1 MKGPALAAVMER
13 RILVNYRVDPDLL
26 GSYLPAPFRPALVGG
41 HGVAGICLI
50 RLGRI
55 RPAGLP
61 AAGLRS
67 ENAAHRAA
75 VCWDGPDGPVA
86 GVYVPRRDT
95 SSWLAALAGGRL
107 FPGYLHLARFRA
119 HEDAEGY
126 RIHVASRDGTVH
138 IEVEAHLAG
147 ELPPG
152 SIFTSLE
159 AASGFFRRAPAGYA
173 ATPAVGVFDGVELE
187 TAGWTLRPLRLDK
200 IASSF
205 FDDRRRFPAGT
216 AVPDSAFLMS
226 GLSTIWHPQ
235 PRLRAIAA
243 TGLAGCDVTNATGAV
258 GDPAVRKSACPGEHA
273 LAAGAPR
280 AGGPTG
286 PERTGR
292 GPAGAATRPQA
303 FPDRLRSRLT
313 GPHLPV
319 IDLG

>member
-1 MKGPALAAVMER
+1 MKAPALAAVIER

-41 HGVAGICLI
+41 RGVAGICLI

-67 ENAAHRAA
+67 ENAAHRVA
-75 VCWDGPDGPVA
+75 VRWDGPDGPVT
-86 GVYVPRRDT
+86 GVYIPRRDT
-95 SSWLAALAGGRL
+95 SSRLAALAGGRL

-119 HEDAEGY
+119 REDGGGY
-126 RIHVASRDGTVH
+126 QVQVASRDGTVH

-159 AASGFFRRAPAGYA
+159 AASGFFRCAPAGYA
-173 ATPAVGVFDGVELE
+173 ATPARDVFDGVALE
-187 TAGWTLRPLRLDK
+187 TAGWTLQPLRLDRV
-200 IASSF
+200 ASSF

-226 GLSTIWHPQ
+226 GLSTIWRPQ
-235 PRLRAIAA
+235 PELRVVAPQARCRD
-243 TGLAGCDVTNATGAV
+243 TLRLAGD
-258 GDPAVRKSACPGEHA
+258 
-273 LAAGAPR
+273 
-280 AGGPTG
+280 
-286 PERTGR
+286 
-292 GPAGAATRPQA
+292 
-303 FPDRLRSRLT
+303 
-313 GPHLPV
+313 
-319 IDLG
+319 